1 MLHRKRTQTGMSV
14 RTDSLERDA
23 SVQQVHLSITLH
35 SNIHVHSLVYSH
47 IYRLLHL
54 DHPLMDHC
62 LLDGHFHVLD
72 LQHKPEAP
80 IVGNGNKKR
89 HVILRAGKRR
99 WERGCGAARS
109 RNGITKGGG
118 SLDPDQ
124 DRRP

>member
-80 IVGNGNKKR
+80 IVGTETRSVTSFCGPGRGDGNEAAEQR
-89 HVILRAGKRR
+89 EVGTGSQ
-99 WERGCGAARS
+99 RGVA
-109 RNGITKGGG
+109 
-118 SLDPDQ
+118 P
-124 DRRP
+124 